1 MNEKQS
7 HVLPIR
13 LIASRKEK
21 DFLVVLKEK
30 LYFCDSVLLPLD
42 DAIHFI
48 YGNVLIYK
56 SS

>member
-1 MNEKQS
+1 MCSPYALREK
-7 HVLPIR
+7 
-13 LIASRKEK
+13 K

-30 LYFCDSVLLPLD
+30 LYFCDSILLPLD

-56 SS
+56 FS